1 MKKVFTLLT
10 AVAVSVSLLATTT
23 SIWKG
28 TQVLGAE
35 GNDALTLQTTDVA
48 ALALNDYIAVTIT
61 DMTDTYCQLNIAGTN
76 PWTVVPGTNWS
87 DITEAGTH
95 KYQIADADL
104 LNSILTGGL
113 MIQGKLCTLTE
124 VAIVTEDEEPVD
136 PEPLQPG
143 EEKVLWEGE
152 ETLSW
157 NEVAEQSAEV
167 AALLAE
173 KDQLLVT
180 VSAKGAADWPKV
192 LIRDMSSNQVGED
205 ILLNE
210 VTEFPYVATFT
221 LSAADVQA
229 LKDGFKLCGDGVT
242 VTKLVLKKYKE
253 EDEPVDP
260 QPEKEEVVL
269 FEGAKVLGAAGED
282 NLGIAADKFA
292 SLAAKDSIVVT
303 ITDMTDTYCQLNIAA
318 NTGWVV
324 VPGTNWESLTVVGRY
339 AYVIADDD
347 LVTAIKDGGITIQ
360 GKLCTIT
367 KVTLSPYVEPGD
379 DPQPEDKPYV
389 FTTVWTGDLA
399 ISWNQEV
406 YTGSTLDTYAVK
418 QDMMAGLAKDDSIKV
433 FYKDAI
439 EGAQLRLQYKDGD
452 NGDQWKELS
461 VSEQAEYFAYK
472 VASEELAQL
481 IADRGLVV
489 TGQGYHAIRIE
500 IGKPDTSTGIGAAIT
515 TTPARKIIENGQVF
529 IIKDGIRYNILGAV
543 VR

>member
-1 MKKVFTLLT
+1 MKKIFTLLT

-48 ALALNDYIAVTIT
+48 ALALNDYIAVAIT

-124 VAIVTEDEEPVD
+124 VAIVTED
-136 PEPLQPG
+136 
-143 EEKVLWEGE
+143 
-152 ETLSW
+152 
-157 NEVAEQSAEV
+157 A
-167 AALLAE
+167 
-173 KDQLLVT
+173 
-180 VSAKGAADWPKV
+180 
-192 LIRDMSSNQVGED
+192 
-205 ILLNE
+205 
-210 VTEFPYVATFT
+210 
-221 LSAADVQA
+221 
-229 LKDGFKLCGDGVT
+229 
-242 VTKLVLKKYKE
+242 
-253 EDEPVDP
+253 PVDP

-282 NLGIAADKFA
+282 NLGITADKFA

-452 NGDQWKELS
+452 NWDQWKELS

-515 TTPARKIIENGQVF
+515 TTPACKIIENGQVF